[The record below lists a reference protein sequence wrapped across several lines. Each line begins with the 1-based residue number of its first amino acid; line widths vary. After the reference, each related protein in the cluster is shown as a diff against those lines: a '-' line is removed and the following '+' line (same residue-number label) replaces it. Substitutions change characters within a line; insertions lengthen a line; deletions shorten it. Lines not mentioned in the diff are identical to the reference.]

1 MIEDLKQHELD
12 LVEQKILTDIF
23 GGYSPEYFKINIAG
37 IFTKDLSEYVQKYIF
52 LFEET
57 IKPFMDEQGMI
68 DGQKLKSIIK
78 PEIAKYIPEMKFR
91 PKDIYDIL
99 QPLIIKIKGAK

>member
-1 MIEDLKQHELD
+1 MIEDLQQHELD

-37 IFTKDLSEYVQKYIF
+37 IFSKDLSDYVQKYIN

-68 DGQKLKSIIK
+68 NGDKLKSVIK
-78 PEIAKYIPEMKFR
+78 PDIAKYIPEMKFR
-91 PKDIYDIL
+91 PEDIYDIIH
-99 QPLIIKIKGAK
+99 PLIVRIKGAK